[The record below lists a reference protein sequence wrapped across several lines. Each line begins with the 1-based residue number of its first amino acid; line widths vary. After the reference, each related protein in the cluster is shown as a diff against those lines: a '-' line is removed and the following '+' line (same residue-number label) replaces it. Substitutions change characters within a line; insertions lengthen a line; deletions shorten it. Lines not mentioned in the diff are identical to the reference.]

1 MVGTNDVAVPTCVR
15 ATPSSPALFKQH
27 YNTLLQ
33 TVRRKYPN
41 AAIFMHDLFPRYSS
55 RRWQYRETN
64 TQLLNFTKEFNTVLR
79 GFCAR
84 GIANVFIAENFDN
97 TVNFMGRYLSTDGLH
112 LSEQGYNIMCL
123 TLKQVISSYFSI
135 SPPSHVS
142 YCSCSTICICH
153 CHAINKT
160 LAHHTVRDFTS
171 ALRFTWLGKRAVCYF
186 GDVPYG
192 YGSGNRTVY
201 HDARSISES
210 PLLSSIADEISRAL
224 PGVPFNSVLVNY
236 YKDGSSYMPFHSD
249 DEKCIAPNST
259 IISVSYGESRPFH
272 FQRTGRHFH
281 SKGSDNSVTLESGK
295 IIVMSYDSQQHWR
308 HSVPCDNMITGERI
322 NLTFRMMT
330 DSSTNAPNWKKFQPR
345 PDAEYAKI
353 LEECKRV
360 IRDEIAS
367 EIKPKVAPDNNF
379 LHTHPVDGM
388 VDPELSKKVT
398 FEYAEPPMT
407 DKEYTEIV
415 GLLNEKQREAFNM
428 IDDHSTREAQGLENK
443 QLIHFISGAGGC
455 GKSFLIKALRH
466 CINRKFPD
474 GRINPRCIVTALTGA
489 AAVVVD
495 GQTVHTALNLDLQT
509 GFFSKSDFKRI
520 PAHKLDLMKDAVFN
534 SVLYIIIDEVSMMGI
549 DVLKHVNQRLHE
561 LKSLP
566 SLSNQAF
573 GGIHVIFCGDFYQ
586 LPPVMSRTVFSNTCS
601 SLSQTVDLWKDHV
614 TFTELTEVVRS
625 KGDTDFTQLCHRVRV
640 GIITDADMATLNAR
654 VIPAPS
660 DSEILDDMKICYTNQ
675 ECFNHNEKCIQLMR
689 QSTTIHTFNSIDSFK
704 SDQLNSTEC
713 LAKLMPNDPSKT
725 AGLPKKLEICIG
737 ARIMIRVNVDTLDRI
752 VNGVMGTVRFIDFS
766 AKSKL
771 PHVYVEFDD
780 KSAGVKTGL
789 KHEKCNFFCKKTL
802 PCPKLG
808 FVKIVP
814 QEKDFISSVNK
825 RTWVRRY
832 QLPMV
837 LSWATTVHKVQGLT
851 VTNACVALHGH
862 KPGVKW
868 PPGAAYVELSR
879 FQRLSDVRLS
889 AFDRHQ
895 IRTCPMVAGEY
906 DRLRK
911 LPKFV
916 NPYTNVHPL
925 PKSLSQQLSPNNN
938 DNLHGENHSNPNNN
952 NVSPTCESSTPLPT
966 DNIFCSPGIEILSQ
980 PIQSPNI
987 PHLMTLMNTP
997 HEA

>member
-1 MVGTNDVAVPTCVR
+1 M
-15 ATPSSPALFKQH
+15 
-27 YNTLLQ
+27 
-33 TVRRKYPN
+33 
-41 AAIFMHDLFPRYSS
+41 
-55 RRWQYRETN
+55 
-64 TQLLNFTKEFNTVLR
+64 
-79 GFCAR
+79 
-84 GIANVFIAENFDN
+84 
-97 TVNFMGRYLSTDGLH
+97 
-112 LSEQGYNIMCL
+112 
-123 TLKQVISSYFSI
+123 
-135 SPPSHVS
+135 
-142 YCSCSTICICH
+142 
-153 CHAINKT
+153 
-160 LAHHTVRDFTS
+160 
-171 ALRFTWLGKRAVCYF
+171 
-186 GDVPYG
+186 
-192 YGSGNRTVY
+192 
-201 HDARSISES
+201 
-210 PLLSSIADEISRAL
+210 
-224 PGVPFNSVLVNY
+224 
-236 YKDGSSYMPFHSD
+236 
-249 DEKCIAPNST
+249 
-259 IISVSYGESRPFH
+259 
-272 FQRTGRHFH
+272 
-281 SKGSDNSVTLESGK
+281 
-295 IIVMSYDSQQHWR
+295 
-308 HSVPCDNMITGERI
+308 
-322 NLTFRMMT
+322 
-330 DSSTNAPNWKKFQPR
+330 
-345 PDAEYAKI
+345 
-353 LEECKRV
+353 
-360 IRDEIAS
+360 
-367 EIKPKVAPDNNF
+367 
-379 LHTHPVDGM
+379 
-388 VDPELSKKVT
+388 
-398 FEYAEPPMT
+398 
-407 DKEYTEIV
+407 
-415 GLLNEKQREAFNM
+415 
-428 IDDHSTREAQGLENK
+428 
-443 QLIHFISGAGGC
+443 
-455 GKSFLIKALRH
+455 
-466 CINRKFPD
+466 
-474 GRINPRCIVTALTGA
+474 
-489 AAVVVD
+489 VVD

-625 KGDTDFTQLCHRVRV
+625 KGDADFTQLCHRVRV

-868 PPGAAYVELSR
+868 PPGAAYVALSR

-938 DNLHGENHSNPNNN
+938 DNLHGDNHSNPNDNN
-952 NVSPTCESSTPLPT
+952 LSPTCESSTPLPT
-966 DNIFCSPGIEILSQ
+966 DSIFGSPGIEILSQ
-980 PIQSPNI
+980 PIQSPIKPFLSPEYSNTLPGPSNLPGLPPQQSDFPCIGRARVIDFWNHPNAQQVADRLRNSGFEVDALIEFGQTGITCGFNAAMIAAKLAHYEGCWFDVDVRDCCYGSPENEASLSKSRMVTMANEFLFNQDIAEGRFDNLERDPNQGRFLSDTECSYLVDFYNLTLYANRALDRTRIVSFPVHKEAFFSQILDSAISRAKYSRLFVSIVNTHGGVGVHWFVVAFELYDNI